1 MTVHLSGYPHQGGH
15 EASSDCGR
23 FSSFEHRDLLRP
35 LQGAILVPETRAFL
49 LPELYIRLPCNP
61 RDPSPRPMSPGT
73 HRVPCPRYRFD
84 ARPPRLGLIG
94 AHLGRQ
100 VSSTAARCP
109 PPPVI
114 PAQSQRP
121 CSTRALCTACRHHGP
136 GNSRLSRKIHE
147 FTASVLAVWA
157 TFRPRRASRLQS
169 VHQSEPSLLVVDVAA
184 MTTALRGGLGQGQ
197 EGRERPSQTCPVY

>member
-1 MTVHLSGYPHQGGH
+1 LTVHLSCYPHQGGH

-23 FSSFEHRDLLRP
+23 FSSFEHRDLLWP
-35 LQGAILVPETRAFL
+35 LQGATLVRETRAFL
-49 LPELYIRLPCNP
+49 LPKRYSRLPSNP

-94 AHLGRQ
+94 AHLDRQ

-109 PPPVI
+109 PPPAT

-121 CSTRALCTACRHHGP
+121 CRTRASCTACRHHGRASATMCATSAP
-136 GNSRLSRKIHE
+136 PTRSSQVGGNCRRPRSPQSSAR
-147 FTASVLAVWA
+147 ASVAI
-157 TFRPRRASRLQS
+157 TSPPRLLRRLTDGIS
-169 VHQSEPSLLVVDVAA
+169 AK
-184 MTTALRGGLGQGQ
+184 
-197 EGRERPSQTCPVY
+197 